1 MSGVGELGICGS
13 RCVWGFLRYL
23 VSSVWHCCSFFYLQR
38 ALSFEIVELDV
49 KIVRETKQRYSI
61 IVSECLWVSIC
72 SFFDVSVSQ
81 YLLFFWH
88 GWVQINNL
96 TTQCKHFESSDGFF
110 WVCVCVCAWACMCTC
125 VCVCVHMC
133 VHACV
138 HVCVC
143 ACVCMHVWLSEC
155 VCVWS
160 CSLCQTGQTLYQN
173 LKISREKKHCL
184 KALCYTVKWQG
195 PIPSKF
201 AGR

>member
-110 WVCVCVCAWACMCTC
+110 WVCVCVRG
-125 VCVCVHMC
+125 
-133 VHACV
+133 HACV
-138 HVCVC
+138 HVCVYT
-143 ACVCMHVWLSEC
+143 CVCMHAYMC
-155 VCVWS
+155 VCVHACACTCDWAS
-160 CSLCQTGQTLYQN
+160 MCVCVCGLALSVKLDKRCIKI
-173 LKISREKKHCL
+173 LKSAVKKN
-184 KALCYTVKWQG
+184 TV
-195 PIPSKF
+195 
-201 AGR
+201 